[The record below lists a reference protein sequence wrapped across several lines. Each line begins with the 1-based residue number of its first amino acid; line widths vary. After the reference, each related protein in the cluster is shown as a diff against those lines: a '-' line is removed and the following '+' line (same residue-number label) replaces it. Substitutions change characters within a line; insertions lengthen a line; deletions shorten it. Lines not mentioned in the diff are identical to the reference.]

1 MLTWEKITHFA
12 LSCCCLVGSK
22 LCSTS
27 RGNLILLP
35 LKLNS
40 YIRLSTLKLQE
51 GIRQWALIIHI
62 LSLLPPFSLL
72 VFLQVME
79 SRVVLCVM
87 QIFSFSAGISHDL
100 TPLSRW
106 KLLLQWDLRCFRDLA
121 EGEITH
127 TGILGQQCTFLHFW
141 LCSAASGKVFARV
154 GGAFIPIW
162 I

>member
-12 LSCCCLVGSK
+12 LSCCCLVASK

-40 YIRLSTLKLQE
+40 YIRLSTLNLQE

-72 VFLQVME
+72 VFLQVIQ

-87 QIFSFSAGISHDL
+87 QIFSFSAGISHDP

-106 KLLLQWDLRCFRDLA
+106 KLLLHWDLRCFRDLA

-127 TGILGQQCTFLHFW
+127 TIFGYFGGMFLQFW

-154 GGAFIPIW
+154 GWVFIPMW
-162 I
+162 T